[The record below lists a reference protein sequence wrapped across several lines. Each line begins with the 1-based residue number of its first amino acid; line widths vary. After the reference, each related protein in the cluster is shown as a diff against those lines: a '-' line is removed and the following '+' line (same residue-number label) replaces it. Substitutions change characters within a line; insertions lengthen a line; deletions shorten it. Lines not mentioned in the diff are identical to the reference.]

1 MKISLIA
8 GSALLLSLP
17 VSAQNMLD
25 FRAPKV
31 EAVEKCSVERRH
43 ANDPFTWFNSNMCE
57 KDWNTWQA
65 EHPSHPF
72 YKDKYFWMG
81 TTVIGAA
88 VALDAASTS
97 WGQGQKPPFIENNP
111 LLGKHPSNAKL
122 VGSESPGSDPMRCY
136 TYLAITSLTVIQAK
150 HGARS
155 AGGLFQQLWRRYTGT
170 MRRTTTG
177 CSAVSDGLVLSGR

>member
-122 VGSESPGSDPMRCY
+122 VGFGIAGFGSYEVLHIFSYHESHRDPSKAWREIGRW
-136 TYLAITSLTVIQAK
+136 AIPAIVASI
-150 HGARS
+150 HGHYA
-155 AGGLFQQLWRRYTGT
+155 AHNYGL
-170 MRRTTTG
+170 
-177 CSAVSDGLVLSGR
+177 